1 MSQAFAIL
9 LSQILTADHLA
20 RDEGLAQLIPL
31 VDLPVPFTGFQAVL
45 WLGATW
51 SAAVRDA
58 SLGFRVALDVVSLA
72 VALAVNLDRARLDS
86 TLIEGALDVG
96 SLFNLVVTATQP
108 LEAHYRG
115 ATGHLAGWAVWGI
128 ESASAL
134 FGFVMSSTQAS
145 GARG

>member
-1 MSQAFAIL
+1 MSQALAIL

-20 RDEGLAQLIPL
+20 RNKSLAQLIALVNLPMPL
-31 VDLPVPFTGFQAVL
+31 TAFQAVL
-45 WLGATW
+45 WLGATR
-51 SAAVRDA
+51 SAAVRYA
-58 SLGFRVALDVVSLA
+58 SLGFRVALNVVSLA
-72 VALAVNLDRARLDS
+72 VTLAVNLNRARLDS
-86 TLIEGALDVG
+86 TLIESALDVG
-96 SLFNLVVTATQP
+96 SLFNLIVTATQP

-134 FGFVMSSTQAS
+134 FGFVVSSTQAS